1 MSHGA
6 RFRSL
11 RRVAAMAAKEAD
23 HIRRDPLT
31 LFLAVVMPVGLLVLF
46 GYGVT
51 FDLERLPVAVVDQ
64 DRTPESRS
72 ITEAFAHSRELWVSA
87 RPDAIADADRELRRG
102 RAVAALII
110 PEGFAR
116 SLGRGEAGELQ
127 LIVDGVDA
135 STAVQTINKT
145 EAIASLAL
153 PTHAVAVDAGAVL
166 GAPRL
171 VAQTWTLYNPAGRS
185 ALFIVPGL
193 MAYVLAMVCV
203 LLTALTVAREWE
215 QGSMEQLFT
224 TPIRRGEIIIGKLVP
239 YVAVG
244 AMGVLLVLALGS
256 WIFDVPLRGSLPALA
271 VASFLFLCGMLG
283 QGLLVSVVTKNQ
295 TVATQVGLLTSML
308 PVMVLSGFVFPITNM
323 PRVLQALAV
332 VMPATH
338 YISALR
344 GILLRGN
351 GFAVLW
357 PQLLALAAFAL
368 GIIALSTAKFR
379 RRID

>member
-11 RRVAAMAAKEAD
+11 RRVAAMATKEAD

-51 FDLERLPVAVVDQ
+51 FDLERLPIAVVDQ

-72 ITEAFAHSRELWVSA
+72 ITEAFAHSRELVVSA
-87 RPDAIADADRELRRG
+87 RPDALADADRELRRG

-110 PEGFAR
+110 PKGFAR

-127 LIVDGVDA
+127 LVVDGVDA

-153 PTHAVAVDAGAVL
+153 PAYAVAVDAAAVP

-215 QGSMEQLFT
+215 RGSMEQLFT
-224 TPIRRGEIIIGKLVP
+224 TPIRRGEIILGKLIP

-244 AMGVLLVLALGS
+244 AIGVLLVLALGS

-271 VASFLFLCGMLG
+271 VASLLFLIGMLG

-308 PVMVLSGFVFPITNM
+308 PVMVLSGFVFPIANM

-368 GIIALSTAKFR
+368 GIVALSTAKFR